1 MNPSSSILDAFPLN
15 SDPSHTV
22 KSNPIQASDSDA
34 QPETVYIILEHTYE
48 HDQDRKGRTKVPTKF
63 AYSSIYE
70 ANQAAYKILIS
81 RGGVDQD
88 GTMKDPNCHTECF
101 SGEHMFMTGRNYTCF
116 VEVKEMKMVYP
127 KQPKTKGKK
136 RASTGVT
143 SGKELGQQDG
153 KGQKKQ
159 KKTSDVVDLTGV

>member
-63 AYSSIYE
+63 AYSSIHE

-88 GTMKDPNCHTECF
+88 GDEDGLSQTT
-101 SGEHMFMTGRNYTCF
+101 
-116 VEVKEMKMVYP
+116 P

>member
-63 AYSSIYE
+63 AYSSIHE

-101 SGEHMFMTGRNYTCF
+101 SGDEDGLSQTT
-116 VEVKEMKMVYP
+116 P